1 MPTPVTSMWMTRLP
15 SSPWGSQVTVRV
27 MVPSRVYLMA
37 LLPRFMMMWLMF
49 TSSP

>member
-1 MPTPVTSMWMTRLP
+1 MWMTRLP